1 MIASPHRRE
10 GEAEA
15 KLARDR
21 ELQAVALHAEES
33 ARMRQEADE
42 LKAEILR
49 LKRIIENLEMQIPA
63 KAEIESK
70 ASEEWQ
76 LRQRIKVQNNK
87 IVELQAER
95 DGLKTDRDE
104 KLRSLKLL
112 MDHKEAIEDQL
123 ETYKKRS
130 VPCNPHCTLSPR
142 GLNRPCCSQGL
153 DPALVSKSKGKQRG
167 PEGLG
172 PALVSKSKGKQR
184 GPEGLGLALV
194 SKSKGKQRG
203 PVRPRPLTCFLLL
216 LPCPTG
222 RTNSC
227 QRSGIC
233 RMKRRGTWA
242 S

>member
-1 MIASPHRRE
+1 
-10 GEAEA
+10 
-15 KLARDR
+15 
-21 ELQAVALHAEES
+21 
-33 ARMRQEADE
+33 MRQEADE
-42 LKAEILR
+42 LNAEILR

-104 KLRSLKLL
+104 KLRSVKLL

-130 VPCNPHCTLSPR
+130 VPWNRHCTLSPH
-142 GLNRPCCSQGL
+142 GLNRPCCSQ
-153 DPALVSKSKGKQRG
+153 
-167 PEGLG
+167 GLG

-184 GPEGLGLALV
+184 GP
-194 SKSKGKQRG
+194 
-203 PVRPRPLTCFLLL
+203 VRQRPLTCFLLL